1 MVSSLEAEI
10 ETEQLVQKVRFSE
23 VRRPHT
29 VLSGES
35 VHPGVMEGTRH
46 SVGGGP
52 GTWFLGHWCGL
63 MPEVTKFHPVHDEK
77 ATIRVF

>member
-10 ETEQLVQKVRFSE
+10 ETEQLVQKVQFSE
-23 VRRPHT
+23 VRRPPT
-29 VLSGES
+29 VLSGEG

-52 GTWFLGHWCGL
+52 GT
-63 MPEVTKFHPVHDEK
+63 
-77 ATIRVF
+77 